1 MPSFLWY
8 VPSLTSGMFLNLILF
23 SWVLDAVGVN
33 VLESCGKLFRAF
45 KLQPSSGGFVETLSA
60 QVDKIVWVFLR
71 TSLAKFWRLYYL
83 EGVQN
88 SFSPNAWTLFALV
101 RTRLSCYPL
110 KTFTLFLSGR
120 HEKPHLFFYFHLS
133 SHPPPL
139 FLIAQPS
146 GHAPPNQPIRKQC
159 ALQAHTSLDWLI
171 SIDVLVAYTH
181 RLQVTQI
188 YTRARVVCVFTLRS
202 KHTKKYRLRECLK
215 SSAFNPSTLVSPP
228 FCLTCV
234 L

>member
-120 HEKPHLFFYFHLS
+120 HEKPHLFFIF
-133 SHPPPL
+133 
-139 FLIAQPS
+139 I
-146 GHAPPNQPIRKQC
+146 
-159 ALQAHTSLDWLI
+159 
-171 SIDVLVAYTH
+171 
-181 RLQVTQI
+181 
-188 YTRARVVCVFTLRS
+188 
-202 KHTKKYRLRECLK
+202 
-215 SSAFNPSTLVSPP
+215 SPP
-228 FCLTCV
+228 SSPFPHRTAVWPRAAESTNQKAVCFASTHEPGLAHFHWCASRIHT
-234 L
+234 

>member
-120 HEKPHLFFYFHLS
+120 HKKPHLFFIFISLPTLLPFSS
-133 SHPPPL
+133 SHSRL
-139 FLIAQPS
+139 ATRRRI
-146 GHAPPNQPIRKQC
+146 NQ
-159 ALQAHTSLDWLI
+159 SE
-171 SIDVLVAYTH
+171 SSVLCKH
-181 RLQVTQI
+181 
-188 YTRARVVCVFTLRS
+188 TRAWIGSFPLMC
-202 KHTKKYRLRECLK
+202 
-215 SSAFNPSTLVSPP
+215 
-228 FCLTCV
+228 
-234 L
+234 

>member
-1 MPSFLWY
+1 MSLPSHFIGKVLA
-8 VPSLTSGMFLNLILF
+8 VILFGRRPELIL
-23 SWVLDAVGVN
+23 SKCLDA
-33 VLESCGKLFRAF
+33 FR
-45 KLQPSSGGFVETLSA
+45 SSTHAALLLS
-60 QVDKIVWVFLR
+60 
-71 TSLAKFWRLYYL
+71 S
-83 EGVQN
+83 QN
-88 SFSPNAWTLFALV
+88 I
-101 RTRLSCYPL
+101 YPL
-110 KTFTLFLSGR
+110 SIWKTQKTAPL
-120 HEKPHLFFYFHLS
+120 FYFHLS
-133 SHPPPL
+133 SHPPPF

-188 YTRARVVCVFTLRS
+188 HTRARVACVFTLRS